1 MGMEEATGDQK
12 STLNNGSDEELGV
25 GLIEPDS
32 EFSEIE
38 ITFSMKI
45 NRFLHWLIESESV
58 DKFLTALVIVS
69 MIIAVLYLISNTLVD
84 KVEKFIDGIHNLT
97 LQEEI
102 PTHFS
107 SNDISRNH
115 VKS

>member
-1 MGMEEATGDQK
+1 
-12 STLNNGSDEELGV
+12 
-25 GLIEPDS
+25 
-32 EFSEIE
+32 
-38 ITFSMKI
+38 
-45 NRFLHWLIESESV
+45 
-58 DKFLTALVIVS
+58 

-115 VKS
+115 VKSIKCENKPLIWFNLIYVDT